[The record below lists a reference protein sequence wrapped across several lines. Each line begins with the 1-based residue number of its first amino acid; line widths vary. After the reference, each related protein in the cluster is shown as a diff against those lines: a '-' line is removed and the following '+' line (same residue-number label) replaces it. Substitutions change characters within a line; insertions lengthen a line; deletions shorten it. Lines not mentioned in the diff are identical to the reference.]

1 MCCSHTADT
10 SAFDLDGCELKTPVC
25 AVPAIHSPF
34 FGTCWS
40 ESRLE
45 ISAQRFLSTSK
56 MAALPGWSP
65 TIYHLTLLWGVAVR
79 PLRSP
84 THLRSTSNASQHH
97 TAARVSVGPSRWH
110 DNKSHRSR
118 MRNSA
123 WCVCVIIT
131 RSSYREGKK
140 RGQRDAGGIAGL
152 RIHRIMKQHLCV
164 KTDQARAS
172 RGCRTSPAPAA
183 RGPRSSPRWCR
194 CGRWSGTAAT
204 PTPAPSAAP
213 HSGGTRRRSR
223 PRYRLRWPGRP
234 PRPRIKLP
242 TTTVSFWRVLVS
254 LSPVCLCVP
263 ASLISVLQPRFRL

>member
-45 ISAQRFLSTSK
+45 ISAQRSLSTSK

-140 RGQRDAGGIAGL
+140 RGQRDAGGL
-152 RIHRIMKQHLCV
+152 
-164 KTDQARAS
+164 
-172 RGCRTSPAPAA
+172 RGCAFTAL
-183 RGPRSSPRWCR
+183 
-194 CGRWSGTAAT
+194 WSNTYA
-204 PTPAPSAAP
+204 
-213 HSGGTRRRSR
+213 
-223 PRYRLRWPGRP
+223 
-234 PRPRIKLP
+234 
-242 TTTVSFWRVLVS
+242 
-254 LSPVCLCVP
+254 
-263 ASLISVLQPRFRL
+263 